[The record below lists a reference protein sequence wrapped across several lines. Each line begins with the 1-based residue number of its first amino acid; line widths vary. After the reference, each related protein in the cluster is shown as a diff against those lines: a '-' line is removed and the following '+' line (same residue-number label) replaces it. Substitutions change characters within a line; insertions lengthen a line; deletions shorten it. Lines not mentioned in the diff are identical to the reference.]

1 MGFIAGAHYTERDL
15 RRATTLVSGKSPAE
29 TLLAIYR
36 VSPSMQRNVAL
47 RHGAWCCCATLLAP
61 PVAPL
66 AWWLTC
72 FEYKSGLQ
80 GTLMVVTDR
89 TVYRHI
95 DDHTSLSLSRAM
107 KGTCGTV
114 IGVPTGSRSG
124 KLPLARIESIGRSPK
139 HLFLLDGAA
148 GEPSTE
154 ACCVSY
160 DMCSGVARVHPV
172 IVGIKQ
178 QAGRQSGGAKTF
190 TIFADSEEE
199 ADAAVQLIKDGAKA
213 AQAGL
218 PTLAEQ
224 AKAKRS
230 DTIRRHSDTAV
241 QQMSMERDGDD
252 TGVVVPVGKSRR
264 PRSISF
270 EHLDTLESSDGYESA
285 TASSQAAATT
295 ATSAGANDETRAQQP
310 SEGAVSSWFNGNKA
324 AQQNEA

>member
-1 MGFIAGAHYTERDL
+1 M
-15 RRATTLVSGKSPAE
+15 
-29 TLLAIYR
+29 
-36 VSPSMQRNVAL
+36 
-47 RHGAWCCCATLLAP
+47 
-61 PVAPL
+61 
-66 AWWLTC
+66 
-72 FEYKSGLQ
+72 
-80 GTLMVVTDR
+80 
-89 TVYRHI
+89 
-95 DDHTSLSLSRAM
+95 
-107 KGTCGTV
+107 
-114 IGVPTGSRSG
+114 
-124 KLPLARIESIGRSPK
+124 
-139 HLFLLDGAA
+139 
-148 GEPSTE
+148 
-154 ACCVSY
+154 
-160 DMCSGVARVHPV
+160 
-172 IVGIKQ
+172 
-178 QAGRQSGGAKTF
+178 
-190 TIFADSEEE
+190 
-199 ADAAVQLIKDGAKA
+199 QLIKDGAKA

-295 ATSAGANDETRAQQP
+295 ATSVGANDETRAQQP